1 MVIPTCV
8 SISAQL
14 FTSKS
19 TSQGHSPR
27 CTRDQLFLKCPPP
40 VLGAAA
46 GLSYPQLTSCI
57 FTPPGPGSLAVLSSR
72 CCFPF
77 LCLGMDRGERRS
89 QPGPLSLC
97 VSLVPEV
104 LGNATSLQVQEGQS
118 LRLVCETDGNPPG
131 RLSWWRGSLTVS
143 PSKPLDPGVL
153 ELPQVVVAD
162 AGEFTCRAQHPR
174 ISYHFSLNLVVQGEY
189 WQDTCTVRWSHEE
202 D

>member
-57 FTPPGPGSLAVLSSR
+57 FTPTGPGSL
-72 CCFPF
+72 CFPLDAVSHSSVWGWTEERVTLSPA
-77 LCLGMDRGERRS
+77 LC
-89 QPGPLSLC
+89 LC
-97 VSLVPEV
+97 VSLAPEV

-143 PSKPLDPGVL
+143 PSEPLDPGVL

-162 AGEFTCRAQHPR
+162 AGEFTCRAQHPC